1 MIGAVARKIFGS
13 SNERRIRSYRP
24 RVDEINALENE
35 LEALSDEALRAR
47 TDEFKKQLTEGL
59 TLDDVLVPAFATVR
73 EAAKRTLGQ
82 RHFDVQLIGGM
93 VLHEGRIAEMKTG
106 EGKTLVATLPVYL
119 NALAG
124 RGVHVVTVNDYLAK
138 RDAEWMGQ
146 IYKFL
151 GLTVGVI
158 VHGLQDDQRKKEY
171 DCDVTYGTNNELG
184 FDYLRDN
191 MKYRLEDMVQRGHI
205 YAIVDEVDSI
215 LIDEARTPLII
226 SGPLDDRSEFYN
238 TIDKFIPQLDKT
250 DYELDEKQRSVNL
263 SESGMSKME
272 QVLKDA
278 NLLKA
283 DSLYDVENVSVV
295 HHINQAL
302 RAHMLFQRDKDYIV
316 RNGEVIII
324 DEFTGRMMPGRR
336 YSEGLHQALEAK
348 EHQPIQPENQT
359 LASITFQN
367 YFRMYEKLAGM
378 TGTATTEADEF
389 QDIYEL
395 EVLEIPTNMP
405 MIRIDDDDEV
415 YRTAV
420 EKFRAILTLI
430 EDCKKRGQPMLVG
443 TTSIEKSEQLAEML
457 RQQGWEQ
464 HDFSD
469 PNAFAALYSGDN
481 SSKSKV
487 FAVLNA
493 RYHEQEAQIISQ
505 AGVPGAITI
514 ATNMAGRGT
523 DIQLGGN
530 ADMRTRQ
537 ELADI
542 EDLREREKSPRA
554 ADIRA
559 QVARLKEK
567 ALAAGGLFVLGTER
581 HESRR
586 IDNQLRGRSGRQG
599 DPGHS
604 KFFLSLEDDLMRIF
618 GTDKLDGML
627 QKLGLREN
635 EAIIHPWIN
644 KALEKAQQKVEARN
658 FDIRK
663 NILKFDNVMNDQ
675 RKVIF
680 DQRVEW
686 MQDQAVGEVVSD
698 MRHNVLDDLVAKHVP
713 ENAYPEQWDATG
725 LREELKRVL
734 GLDLPVDEWAKEEGI
749 ADEEIFA
756 RVERR
761 ADEHMAAKVA
771 QWGPDVIR
779 YVEKSI
785 LLQTLDHLWR
795 EHLVMLDHLRQVI
808 GLRGYGQRD
817 PLNEYKAE
825 SFSLFEAMSQSLREG
840 VTAQLMRVE
849 IQAAPPQQPATLPV
863 MEAHKMDPS
872 TGEDE
877 MALAM
882 AGAETLARHGIG
894 QAIGAAP
901 VGGVPIGSAAV
912 AAAAGVTQ
920 TPARNPQDPS
930 SWGKVGRNET
940 CPCGSGKKFKH
951 CHGRYV

>member
-1 MIGAVARKIFGS
+1 MIGAVARKLFGS

-24 RVDEINALENE
+24 RVEAINEHEGE
-35 LEALSDEALRAR
+35 LEQLSDEALRAR
-47 TDEFKKQLTEGL
+47 TAEFREQLAGGKA
-59 TLDDVLVPAFATVR
+59 LDDILVPAFATVR

-82 RHFDVQLIGGM
+82 RHFDVQLVGGM

-151 GLTVGVI
+151 GLSVGVI
-158 VHGLQDDQRKKEY
+158 VHGLDDEQRKREY

-238 TIDKFIPQLDKT
+238 TIDTYIPKLDKD
-250 DYELDEKQRSVNL
+250 DYELDEKQRTVTL
-263 SESGMSKME
+263 AEVGMEKME
-272 QVLKDA
+272 QWLRDAGQLKS
-278 NLLKA
+278 

-295 HHINQAL
+295 HHVNQAL
-302 RAHMLFQRDKDYIV
+302 RAHKLFARDKDYIV
-316 RNGEVIII
+316 RNGEVVII

-378 TGTATTEADEF
+378 TGTALTEAEEF
-389 QDIYEL
+389 GDIYGL
-395 EVLEIPTNMP
+395 DVLEIPTNMP

-415 YRTAV
+415 YRTAA
-420 EKFRAILTLI
+420 EKYRAIIGLI
-430 EDCKKRGQPMLVG
+430 EDCKMRGQPVLVG
-443 TTSIEKSEQLAEML
+443 TTSIEKSEQLAEQL
-457 RQQGWEQ
+457 RKQGWEQ

-469 PNAFAALYSGDN
+469 PNAFAALYSGDEGAT
-481 SSKSKV
+481 KVKV
-487 FAVLNA
+487 FAILNA
-493 RYHEQEAQIISQ
+493 RYHEQEAYIVSQ

-530 ADMRTRQ
+530 ADMRIRQ
-537 ELADI
+537 ELAGI
-542 EDLREREKSPRA
+542 EDPREREKSA
-554 ADIRA
+554 SADEIRA

-567 ALAAGGLFVLGTER
+567 ALAAGGLYVLGTER

-627 QKLGLREN
+627 QKLGLKEN

-663 NILKFDNVMNDQ
+663 NILKYDDVMNDQ

-686 MQDQAVGEVVSD
+686 MQDEAVAEVVAD
-698 MRHNVLDDLVAKHVP
+698 MRHTAIDDLVAKHVP
-713 ENAYPEQWDATG
+713 ENAYPEQWDTPG

-734 GLDLPVDEWAKEEGI
+734 GLDLPVEDWAKEEGI

-761 ADEHMAAKVA
+761 ADEHMAAKAA

-779 YVEKSI
+779 YIEKSI

-825 SFSLFEAMSQSLREG
+825 AFSLFEAMSHDLREA

-849 IQAAPPQQPATLPV
+849 VMPAPPEQESLALPA
-863 MEAHKMDPS
+863 MEAHKVDPI

-877 MALAM
+877 MALAL
-882 AGAETLARHGIG
+882 AGADTLAQYGISG
-894 QAIGAAP
+894 AAAGGGAAP
-901 VGGVPIGSAAV
+901 ARAAQ
-912 AAAAGVTQ
+912 A
-920 TPARNPQDPS
+920 PARNPKDPT
-930 SWGKVGRNET
+930 SWGKVGRNEP

-951 CHGRYV
+951 CHGRYA